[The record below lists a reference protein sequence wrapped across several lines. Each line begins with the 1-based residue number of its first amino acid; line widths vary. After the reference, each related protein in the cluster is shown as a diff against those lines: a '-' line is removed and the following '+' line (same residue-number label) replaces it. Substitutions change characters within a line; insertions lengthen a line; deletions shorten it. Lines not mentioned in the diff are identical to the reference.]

1 MKKILFA
8 LTLIFL
14 STTISNSAE
23 NPCQGLKKLS
33 KDFIACKAGNLK
45 KALTKKKKKWQ

>member
-1 MKKILFA
+1 MKQILFT

-23 NPCQGLKKLS
+23 NPCLGLKKLS

-45 KALTKKKKKWQ
+45 KALTKKKKIH